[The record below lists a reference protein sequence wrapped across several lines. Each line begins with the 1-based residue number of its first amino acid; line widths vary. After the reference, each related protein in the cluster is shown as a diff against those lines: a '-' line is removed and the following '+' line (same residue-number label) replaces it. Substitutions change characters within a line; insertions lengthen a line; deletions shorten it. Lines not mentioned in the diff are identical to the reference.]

1 MKTTIKIGNYIF
13 DSTSIISGSGIITK
27 SMIAETLAGNVLTF
41 VVCAKYGGEAL
52 YDSNLNRL
60 YDVDEVPLYVRVGDK
75 DIPIT
80 ELKRGTPVE
89 IYRGEDSWSRM
100 FVDYVALSDIG
111 LYTLHLI
118 SAIGI
123 LEKVKHNGGMY
134 NGAVWGDVCADI
146 LKATLT
152 SSANGNNVYTS
163 EYGFTYN
170 VPDEINNLVVNNRL
184 PRTWS
189 RDNLRQLMF
198 PYGVSLINNLDGSID
213 FTYNLPETTTPIPD
227 TDVGKG
233 GRSITP
239 PTITN
244 VSVTEHSYY
253 QASGTEEEVLFDG
266 SGVDSVGALIEFDE
280 ACYDLT
286 ATPQSGY
293 TFVIDE
299 SNCNYAKVT
308 GRGVLTGKRYAHNT
322 VTLTMATGG
331 TGVDSDIAYSDMLLV
346 SSLNSENT
354 IKRLANYYGNATF
367 IERLIPMEKRTCGEL
382 VNIKAPF
389 SKDYV
394 NAFVQ
399 TLNPVFSGTL
409 FGKARLVANWT
420 PKYIGDDYD
429 SYLIIKA
436 TDLVN
441 GTWTPPAE
449 LVGKSAKITLF
460 SGAQGG
466 QGGYAGNDAGETSGS
481 GVHFVRF
488 NQADYPYSYYI
499 LVGDTQY
506 SPQKGGKGG
515 KGGQGGKSASK
526 IIEGKFTISASHS
539 VSFGAG
545 GLGGTGGTTSTPPTE
560 GQLGAHSTF
569 DSLDTDNG
577 VAFEGNYV
585 NLITGETIAE
595 QGAEGDRGGDG
606 GEGGRTSALE
616 LFNTRADAE
625 QFTWNGDGQNGE
637 SVGEDTGGLAGVG
650 VTGQLQAFTDSQKGT
665 VWGVRGN
672 CGGGGGGG
680 SAKGGTPSNGM
691 DAVYN
696 RDFWS
701 VPVSG
706 IGYENVPCYGVGSYN
721 MTQATFYCAKGGNG
735 ADAVTVPDQ
744 VIYKGGTGGNGGG
757 GGGGAGQPAGRLAGG
772 GNVSYGYAI
781 GGNGGNGSNGGQG
794 SDGFAILYYKA

>member
-1 MKTTIKIGNYIF
+1 
-13 DSTSIISGSGIITK
+13 
-27 SMIAETLAGNVLTF
+27 
-41 VVCAKYGGEAL
+41 
-52 YDSNLNRL
+52 
-60 YDVDEVPLYVRVGDK
+60 
-75 DIPIT
+75 
-80 ELKRGTPVE
+80 
-89 IYRGEDSWSRM
+89 
-100 FVDYVALSDIG
+100 
-111 LYTLHLI
+111 
-118 SAIGI
+118 
-123 LEKVKHNGGMY
+123 
-134 NGAVWGDVCADI
+134 
-146 LKATLT
+146 
-152 SSANGNNVYTS
+152 
-163 EYGFTYN
+163 
-170 VPDEINNLVVNNRL
+170 
-184 PRTWS
+184 
-189 RDNLRQLMF
+189 MF

-253 QASGTEEEVLFDG
+253 QASGTEAEVLFDG

-466 QGGYAGNDAGETSGS
+466 QGGYAGEDAGETYGDFGHWERFSMS
-481 GVHFVRF
+481 EYPFSYFVL
-488 NQADYPYSYYI
+488 I
-499 LVGDTQY
+499 GDTQY

-526 IIEGKFTISASHS
+526 IIEAKITIAASHS

-545 GLGGTGGTTSTPPTE
+545 GTGGTGGTTSTPPTE

-569 DSLDTDNG
+569 DTLDTDNG
-577 VAFEGNYV
+577 VDFEGSYV

-595 QGAEGDRGGDG
+595 QGAEGERGGDG
-606 GEGGRTSALE
+606 GEGGRSSALE
-616 LFNTRADAE
+616 LFNSRAEAE
-625 QFTWNGDGQNGE
+625 QFVWNGDGQNGE
-637 SVGEDTGGLAGVG
+637 SIGEDAGGTAGTGA
-650 VTGQLQAFTDSQKGT
+650 TGQLIGYTDSQKGT
-665 VWGVRGN
+665 VWGVQGN
-672 CGGGGGGG
+672 VGGGGGGG
-680 SAKGGTPSNGM
+680 AAKGGTASSGTNGSYSLH
-691 DAVYN
+691 V
-696 RDFWS
+696 FHTTI
-701 VPVSG
+701 SG
-706 IGYENVPCYGVGSYN
+706 IGYSDRPYTGIGYYVNSTEQYWCP
-721 MTQATFYCAKGGNG
+721 TGGNG
-735 ADAVTVPDQ
+735 ANAVTVPSKP
-744 VIYKGGTGGNGGG
+744 IYKGGTGGNGGG
-757 GGGGAGQPAGRLAGG
+757 GGGGAGQPAGRASGEYYY
-772 GNVSYGYAI
+772 YGVAI
-781 GGNGGNGSNGGQG
+781 GGLGGNGADGGDG
-794 SDGFAILYYKA
+794 SDGFAIIYYKA